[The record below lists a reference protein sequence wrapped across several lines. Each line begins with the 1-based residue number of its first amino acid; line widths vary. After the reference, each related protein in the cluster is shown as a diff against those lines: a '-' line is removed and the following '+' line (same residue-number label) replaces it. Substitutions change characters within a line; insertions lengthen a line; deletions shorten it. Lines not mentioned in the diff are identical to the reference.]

1 MFGAYGCVPEDG
13 ETFALDVMSL
23 HVEVTEIR
31 DHRLESAVVTVLEEE
46 TAEMEKEETK
56 E

>member
-13 ETFALDVMSL
+13 ETFVLDVMPL

-46 TAEMEKEETK
+46 SAGEEKEEPR